1 MKKFFE
7 SDCTAR
13 LHVQPVLYACKKAI
27 LHFGESRADFDFQR
41 FYLNALNSH
50 TIYSWI
56 DNDLLNG
63 AFTIVFHFL
72 FKNIDPDSS
81 VYLNIGKT
89 GNNTCQILISSEYP
103 ELSNECEG
111 PLTLSSA
118 GLHITDIESLQ
129 YIMEMHGGCI
139 QLWRHRTTLNYIF
152 EINFLCVCKNGEF
165 Q

>member
-7 SDCTAR
+7 SNCTAC
-13 LHVQPVLYACKKAI
+13 LHVQPVLHACKKAI
-27 LHFGESRADFDFQR
+27 LHFGEQLSDFDFQR
-41 FYLNALNSH
+41 FYLNTLSSH

-63 AFTIVFHFL
+63 AFTIMFHFL

-81 VYLNIGKT
+81 VYLNIGMK
-89 GNNTCQILISSEYP
+89 GNNTCQILISSDYP
-103 ELSNECEG
+103 EFCDECEG

-118 GLHITDIESLQ
+118 DFHITDIESLQ

-139 QLWRHRTTLNYIF
+139 LLWRHRTTHNYIF
-152 EINFLCVCKNGEF
+152 EINFLCVCKNGDI
-165 Q
+165 